1 MTRVVPKKFR
11 MNPNAPLGPKRR
23 ALLVPLRLLE
33 HLVGWLLALLILFE
47 EWGWEPLQAALARLG
62 AWLHLRRLE
71 DVIRRLPPWAALA
84 LFVLPTMALLPV
96 KLGALWL
103 IGHGQVLAG
112 GAVIVGAKLVGTAVV
127 ARLFTLTQP
136 SLMRLAWFAALY
148 GRWTAWKTALLTQ
161 VRVSWPW
168 RAARVLKRRV
178 RRRWQAWRR
187 AWGRG

>member
-1 MTRVVPKKFR
+1 
-11 MNPNAPLGPKRR
+11 MNSNDPPGPGRR
-23 ALLVPLRLLE
+23 ALLGPLRLLE

-84 LFVLPTMALLPV
+84 LFILPTLALLPV

-103 IGHGQVLAG
+103 IGHGQMLAG

-148 GRWTAWKTALLTQ
+148 GRWSVWKAALLMQ
-161 VRVSWPW
+161 VRASWPW

>member
-1 MTRVVPKKFR
+1 
-11 MNPNAPLGPKRR
+11 MNSNAPRGPGRR
-23 ALLVPLRLLE
+23 APLRLLE

-71 DVIRRLPPWAALA
+71 DVIRRLSPWAALA

-103 IGHGQVLAG
+103 LGHGHVLAG

-161 VRVSWPW
+161 VRASWPW

>member
-1 MTRVVPKKFR
+1 
-11 MNPNAPLGPKRR
+11 MNPNDPPGPKRR
-23 ALLVPLRLLE
+23 ALLAPLRLLE

-47 EWGWEPLQAALARLG
+47 EWGWEPLQAGLARLG

-84 LFVLPTMALLPV
+84 LFVLPTLALFPV

-112 GAVIVGAKLVGTAVV
+112 AAVIVGAKLVGTAVV

-136 SLMRLAWFAALY
+136 SLVRLAWFAALY
-148 GRWTAWKTALLTQ
+148 GRWTAWKTALLMQ
-161 VRVSWPW
+161 VRASRPW
-168 RAARVLKRRV
+168 RAARVLKYRS
-178 RRRWQAWRR
+178 RRRWHAWRR